1 MLTRLITLI
10 TSWALVT
17 FYFFQAIKTV
27 FPEPT
32 IWWLYWTFE
41 CILFAFVLY
50 IVLTVKRSVNT
61 SGAVF
66 GIFTLMLISFIPKLI
81 AIPLLLVEDIIR
93 IISFTVRS
101 ITHSG
106 TSQHAVIYLA
116 SRNLIISKLSL
127 TIALIPFASL
137 IWGILNGKYNY
148 RVHQVSIKFAD
159 LPNQFNGFTITQL
172 SDIHSGSLIDK
183 MAVEKGINLAN
194 AQHSDLLL
202 FTGDLV
208 NNSAGEMDKWKASF
222 SRLEAPY
229 GKYSVL
235 GNHDYGDY
243 IQWETEQA
251 KATNLDQVKA
261 VNAEIG
267 FRLLL
272 NEHVQIK
279 KNGQHLILIGVENW
293 GKGRFAKHGDLA
305 KATEN
310 IEAGEFIIL
319 MSHDPS
325 HWEAEILKFP
335 KHIHLT
341 LAGHTHGMQFGIE
354 LPFFKWS
361 PIKYV
366 YPQWAGLYEEAGKF
380 INVNRGFGFLGYP
393 GRFGI
398 LPEITVITLLKA

>member
-1 MLTRLITLI
+1 MSARLITLI
-10 TSWALVT
+10 ISWTLVT
-17 FYFFQAIKTV
+17 LYFFQAIKTV
-27 FPEPT
+27 FPEPV
-32 IWWLYWTFE
+32 IWWVYWAFE
-41 CILFAFVLY
+41 CILFAFVIY
-50 IVLTVKRSVNT
+50 IILTVKRSVNT

-66 GIFTLMLISFIPKLI
+66 GIFTLMLISFVPKLI
-81 AIPLLLVEDIIR
+81 AVPLLLLEDIIR
-93 IISFTVRS
+93 ILSFTFRS
-101 ITHSG
+101 LTQSG
-106 TSQHAVIYLA
+106 TSADTVVHMA
-116 SRNLIISKLSL
+116 SRNLIVSKSSL
-127 TIALIPFASL
+127 TIALIPFLAL

-148 RVHQVSIKFAD
+148 RVHQVSVKFPD
-159 LPNQFNGFTITQL
+159 LPKQFNGFTITQL
-172 SDIHSGSLIDK
+172 SDIHSGSLTDK
-183 MAVEKGINLAN
+183 LAVEKGINLAN

-208 NNSAGEMDKWKASF
+208 NNSATEMDRWKPSF

-243 IQWETEQA
+243 IQWETEEE
-251 KATNLDQVKA
+251 KVKNLDLVKA
-261 VNAEIG
+261 IHAEIG

-272 NEHVQIK
+272 NEHVQIER
-279 KNGQHLILIGVENW
+279 NGQHLTLIGVENW

-310 IEAGEFIIL
+310 IEAGEFNIL

-325 HWEAEILKFP
+325 HWDAEILKFP
-335 KHIHLT
+335 KHIQLT

-366 YPQWAGLYEEAGKF
+366 YPQWAGLYEEAGRF

-398 LPEITVITLLKA
+398 LPEITVITLLRA

>member
-1 MLTRLITLI
+1 MSARLITLI

-17 FYFFQAIKTV
+17 LYFFQAIKTV
-27 FPEPT
+27 FPEPV
-32 IWWLYWTFE
+32 IWWIYWTFE

-50 IVLTVKRSVNT
+50 IIITVKRSVKT

-66 GIFTLMLISFIPKLI
+66 GIFTLMLISFVPKLI
-81 AIPLLLVEDIIR
+81 AVPLLLLEDIIR
-93 IISFTVRS
+93 ILSFTFRS
-101 ITHSG
+101 LTQSA
-106 TSQHAVIYLA
+106 TSADTVIHLTG
-116 SRNLIISKLSL
+116 RNLIVSKLSL
-127 TIALIPFASL
+127 TIALFPFLAL

-148 RVHQVSIKFAD
+148 RVHQVSVKFPD
-159 LPNQFNGFTITQL
+159 LPKQFNGFTITQL
-172 SDIHSGSLIDK
+172 SDIHSGSLTDK
-183 MAVEKGINLAN
+183 LAVEKGINLAN

-208 NNSAGEMDKWKASF
+208 NNSAPEMDRWKASF
-222 SRLEAPY
+222 SRLKANY
-229 GKYSVL
+229 GIYSVL

-243 IQWETEQA
+243 IQWKTEEDKA
-251 KATNLDQVKA
+251 KNLDQVKA
-261 VNAEIG
+261 IHAEIG

-272 NEHVQIK
+272 NEHVQIE
-279 KNGQHLILIGVENW
+279 KNGQHLTLIGVENW

-310 IEAGEFIIL
+310 IEADEFNIL

-366 YPQWAGLYEEAGKF
+366 YPQWAGLYEEAGRF

-398 LPEITVITLLKA
+398 LPEITVITLLRA

>member
-1 MLTRLITLI
+1 MSARLITLI

-17 FYFFQAIKTV
+17 LYFFQAIKTV
-27 FPEPT
+27 FPEPV
-32 IWWLYWTFE
+32 IWWIYWTFE

-50 IVLTVKRSVNT
+50 IIITVKRSVKT

-66 GIFTLMLISFIPKLI
+66 GIFTLMLISFVPKLI
-81 AIPLLLVEDIIR
+81 AVPLLLLEDIIR
-93 IISFTVRS
+93 ILSFTFRS
-101 ITHSG
+101 LTQSA
-106 TSQHAVIYLA
+106 TSADTVIQLTG
-116 SRNLIISKLSL
+116 RNLIVSKLSL
-127 TIALIPFASL
+127 TIALFPFLAL

-148 RVHQVSIKFAD
+148 RVHQVSVKFPD
-159 LPNQFNGFTITQL
+159 LPKQFNGFTITQL
-172 SDIHSGSLIDK
+172 SDIHSGSLTDK
-183 MAVEKGINLAN
+183 LAVEKGINLAN

-208 NNSAGEMDKWKASF
+208 NNSAPEMDRWKASF
-222 SRLEAPY
+222 SRLKANY
-229 GKYSVL
+229 GIYSVL

-243 IQWETEQA
+243 IQWKTEEDKA
-251 KATNLDQVKA
+251 KNLDQVKA
-261 VNAEIG
+261 IHAEIG

-272 NEHVQIK
+272 NEHVQIE
-279 KNGQHLILIGVENW
+279 KNGQHLTLIGVENW

-310 IEAGEFIIL
+310 IEADEFNIL

-366 YPQWAGLYEEAGKF
+366 YPQWAGLYEEAGRF

-398 LPEITVITLLKA
+398 LPEITVITLLRA